1 MNYFTADLS
10 VEHFNRHAG
19 TGHDIPLLLEIMDT
33 ESEVLSGQFE
43 ILPTKKSFLVTL
55 TRKSLAYSKGAVG
68 SCPCVGRN
76 RSAISVKTKLVDVYG
91 ARAYRGPDGDIACYF
106 QVYSCPL
113 LEKKRVRRKICFK
126 VASFDSEESNAALAE
141 KWVRTILW
149 LVKEPEKTL
158 GNIEGKIFLFHT

>member
-1 MNYFTADLS
+1 
-10 VEHFNRHAG
+10 
-19 TGHDIPLLLEIMDT
+19 MDT
-33 ESEVLSGQFE
+33 ESGVLSGQFE

-55 TRKSLAYSKGAVG
+55 TRKSLTYSKGAAG

-76 RSAISVKTKLVDVYG
+76 RSAISVTTKLVDVYG
-91 ARAYRGPDGDIACYF
+91 ARAYRGPDGDIAGYF

-113 LEKKRVRRKICFK
+113 FEKKRVRRKTCFK

-149 LVKEPEKTL
+149 LVKEPGKALEK
-158 GNIEGKIFLFHT
+158 IEGKICLFHT